1 MLART
6 RPPELTARLK
16 RRGRLGWMKAKRPL
30 LDHFQ
35 SPCHQNRSYGQC
47 SGNPGSN
54 EVVPLFGPAA
64 HRRIAKRYLVVG

>member
-1 MLART
+1 MAR
-6 RPPELTARLK
+6 PK

-35 SPCHQNRSYGQC
+35 SPCDQNRSYGQC
-47 SGNPGSN
+47 SGNPGGN